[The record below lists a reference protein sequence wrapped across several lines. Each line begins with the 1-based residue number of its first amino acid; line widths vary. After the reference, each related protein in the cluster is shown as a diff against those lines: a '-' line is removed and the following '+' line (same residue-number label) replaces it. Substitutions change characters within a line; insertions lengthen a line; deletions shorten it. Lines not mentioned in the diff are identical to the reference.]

1 MNDIVTNNNIIGPIG
16 ILFSR
21 SQEHKKNNKEMYN
34 MSARVPNIKIVT
46 DDSVRP
52 VVKLDNN
59 IKIDDIDLVKDKIM
73 DSNDAAS
80 VSSGST
86 VEATPIE
93 SKKHKLDLVEGLN
106 AIDSAI
112 FLAQSLNIEMPIVNA
127 INDILTKKAD
137 INEVIKNLLTRPI
150 TNEF

>member
-1 MNDIVTNNNIIGPIG
+1 LLKIN
-16 ILFSR
+16 
-21 SQEHKKNNKEMYN
+21 QKKN
-34 MSARVPNIKIVT
+34 
-46 DDSVRP
+46 
-52 VVKLDNN
+52 
-59 IKIDDIDLVKDKIM
+59 
-73 DSNDAAS
+73 
-80 VSSGST
+80 
-86 VEATPIE
+86 
-93 SKKHKLDLVEGLN
+93 KLDLVEGLN